1 MQLKLRGTRYA
12 WTCETPIPSNCIT
25 NMYVNAEDA
34 TLKIEVE
41 AGGINGGRPK
51 RNNKTFALNS
61 QHVLN
66 IISLSTT
73 NKTAAAGCQ
82 SIKENVYVRLHE
94 QLISC
99 NHLRE
104 LFPQTAGKSHRKV
117 PPVLELVTHSMSVTL
132 DSYKT
137 PANVVL
143 WYGRR
148 KRHGTKIR
156 SVCFFI

>member
-1 MQLKLRGTRYA
+1 
-12 WTCETPIPSNCIT
+12 
-25 NMYVNAEDA
+25 MYVNAEDA
-34 TLKIEVE
+34 TLKIDVE

-51 RNNKTFALNS
+51 RNNKAFALNS
-61 QHVLN
+61 RHVLN

-104 LFPQTAGKSHRKV
+104 LFPQPAASRIEKSL
-117 PPVLELVTHSMSVTL
+117 PCW
-132 DSYKT
+132 
-137 PANVVL
+137 N
-143 WYGRR
+143 
-148 KRHGTKIR
+148 
-156 SVCFFI
+156 